1 MKNSLMAIKINAR
14 SKHAT
19 QVQEILTK
27 YGCSITTRVGFHETG
42 ENSCATDGII
52 ILQLFGNESE
62 ISEMYDELNE
72 ISEVKAK
79 FIEF

>member
-1 MKNSLMAIKINAR
+1 MKNSLMAIKISAR

-27 YGCSITTRVGFHETG
+27 YGCSITTRVGFHETS
-42 ENSCATDGII
+42 ESSCAPDGII
-52 ILQLFGNESE
+52 ILQLFGNESD
-62 ISEMYDELNE
+62 IREMYDELNE